1 MHIVMHFEM
10 GNGNPHL
17 PAPKCT
23 HNSFM
28 EKIHTFILHFS
39 PRPMYLYLF
48 FLGTGIN
55 EPTSHS
61 TKDGEKLYTWVE
73 KLLII

>member
-1 MHIVMHFEM
+1 MHAQFLY
-10 GNGNPHL
+10 GKDTHL
-17 PAPKCT
+17 YFTLLSSA
-23 HNSFM
+23 NVSV
-28 EKIHTFILHFS
+28 S
-39 PRPMYLYLF
+39 F

-55 EPTSHS
+55 EPNSHS